1 MEANDEDIQK
11 RLNQLYS
18 TKELQEK
25 KVSVQNQ
32 LMAVNVNERSAV
44 LSVAESSI
52 QIEESMKQRMMQV
65 LSTEE
70 SYSHILEQLQDPLQ
84 ANEVT
89 INDRVFRMK
98 RGLLRVHERNQPEQ
112 YSYWRSV
119 VPDDQGIKWELLRE
133 IHCVPYSGHP
143 GFT

>member
-1 MEANDEDIQK
+1 MSILQGYDIEIRHIPGKVNPADAITRQVKGDDLEYAGKVKQMDEDWVSHIRVPMEANDEDIQK

-32 LMAVNVNERSAV
+32 LMAINANEMSAV

-65 LSTEE
+65 LATEE
-70 SYSHILEQLQDPLQ
+70 QYSHILEQLHHSL
-84 ANEVT
+84 
-89 INDRVFRMK
+89 F
-98 RGLLRVHERNQPEQ
+98 H
-112 YSYWRSV
+112 
-119 VPDDQGIKWELLRE
+119 
-133 IHCVPYSGHP
+133 
-143 GFT
+143 